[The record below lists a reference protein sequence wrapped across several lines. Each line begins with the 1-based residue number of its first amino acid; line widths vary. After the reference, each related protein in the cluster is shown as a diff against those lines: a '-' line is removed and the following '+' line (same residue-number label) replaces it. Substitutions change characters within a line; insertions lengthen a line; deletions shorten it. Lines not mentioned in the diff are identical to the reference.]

1 MGSRSMARSLII
13 EVIFLL
19 ISIAIYAAY
28 GLTNFIFILFSLIST
43 YFAARL
49 LTKKK
54 NKLVLW
60 LTIILNALIFIIFK
74 IGLSNLGLNNLNILA
89 PLGIAYYTLQVIS
102 YIVDVYKDKYPAE
115 NNFIKYA
122 LYIFYFPC
130 LLIGPIHRYNDFK
143 EAFTKRKITLNN
155 ILNGLIRVLF
165 GLFKKFVIAGR
176 AFILINSLSTYS
188 SGGAYAL
195 MAMLTYSILLYTDFS
210 GGIDIVL
217 GFSKI
222 LGLNLKENFNRP
234 YFSESIKEFW
244 NRWHMT
250 LSNWLKD
257 YIYIP
262 LGGNKKGKIRQ
273 KINIMITFLVSGFWH
288 GTTYILWGIYQGIFV
303 AFPKLFHTKNKY
315 LNTIITI
322 LLVSIS
328 WSFFIYNDPIV
339 SLKMIGSLFT
349 TFNYSNLFNNLL
361 NLGLDKI
368 NYLVL
373 ILSTIALFVYESKM
387 DIINKK
393 IKNSSLEIKLIITA
407 ILIIFV
413 TLYGIY
419 GIGFNVEDFIYSKF

>member
-1 MGSRSMARSLII
+1 MGSFSMARSLIKI
-13 EVIFLL
+13 IFLL
-19 ISIAIYAAY
+19 VSILLYATY

-43 YFAARL
+43 YFIAKV

-54 NKLVLW
+54 NKIILW
-60 LTIILNALIFIIFK
+60 LTILLNALIFIIFK
-74 IGLSNLGLNNLNILA
+74 IGLNNLGLNKLNIIA

-102 YIVDVYKDKYPAE
+102 YLIDVYKDKYQAE
-115 NNFIKYA
+115 NNFLNYA

-130 LLIGPIHRYNDFK
+130 LLMGPINRYDYFK
-143 EAFTKRKITLNN
+143 NALNNQKITLNN
-155 ILNGLIRVLF
+155 LLNGLLRVLF

-176 AFILINSLSTYS
+176 AFILINSLTEYN

-195 MAMLTYSILLYTDFS
+195 MAMLIYSILLYTDFS

-222 LGLNLKENFNRP
+222 LGLNLPENFNRP

-244 NRWHMT
+244 NRWHIT
-250 LSNWLKD
+250 LSTWLKD

-262 LGGNKKGKIRQ
+262 LGGNKKGKLRQ

-288 GTTYILWGIYQGIFV
+288 GFNYLLWGIYQGIFV

-315 LNTIITI
+315 INTIITI

-328 WSFFIYNDPIV
+328 WSFFIYNNQLTA
-339 SLKMIGSLFT
+339 LKMIGSLFT
-349 TFNYSNLFNNLL
+349 TFNYPELFHNIL
-361 NLGLDKI
+361 NLGLNKI
-368 NYLVL
+368 NYLIL
-373 ILSTIALFVYESKM
+373 IISTIALFIYEANM
-387 DIINKK
+387 DKINNKL
-393 IKNSSLEIKLIITA
+393 KNSCLEIKLII
-407 ILIIFV
+407 IGVLIIFV